1 MNFLW
6 DIALRAKEQGFKE
19 EELFFKQAEEYS
31 PYFEQSFFCV
41 NETKITSPVI
51 ELNLLY
57 RFTDIFQDILMQEN
71 SGFTKEE
78 QEQFGAYLI
87 DAALHFI
94 LYTDLRHGLTRRE
107 IYIREIEK
115 ELWEGIFC
123 SGLSTDFRR
132 IEREKRN
139 RLASLAL
146 VQMETG
152 SSLLL
157 FRRAL
162 LVLYPNALLY
172 QIKKDEKKLLLY
184 IERKENETEKG
195 KLRFAEEMF
204 LPAGYDLQVF
214 WHYHFGIIGVESAMQ
229 LDEIALY

>member
-31 PYFEQSFFCV
+31 PYFEQSFSSV
-41 NETKITSPVI
+41 NETKVTSPVI
-51 ELNLLY
+51 ESNLLY
-57 RFTDIFQDILMQEN
+57 RFADIFQDILMQED
-71 SGFTKEE
+71 SGLTKEE
-78 QEQFGAYLI
+78 QSQFGAYLI
-87 DAALHFI
+87 DAALHVI
-94 LYTDLRHGLTRRE
+94 LYADLRHGLTRRE

-115 ELWEGIFC
+115 ELLEGIFF
-123 SGLSTDFRR
+123 SGLSKDFSR

-146 VQMETG
+146 AQMEMG
-152 SSLLL
+152 SSPFL

-172 QIKKDEKKLLLY
+172 QIKKVEKTLLLY
-184 IERKENETEKG
+184 IEKKENETEKG
-195 KLRFAEEMF
+195 KLRFVKEMF
-204 LPAGYDLQVF
+204 LPVGYDLRVF
-214 WHYHFGIIGVESAMQ
+214 WRYHFGIIGVEGAMQ
-229 LDEIALY
+229 MDEIALY